1 MEDSIASQEA
11 ILSGVSDESE
21 RGDRVERIV
30 AEWRR
35 ERPDLDASPVGVIG
49 RIHRLGSALTDELVA
64 VYRTFG
70 LGEGEFDV
78 LAALRRAGE
87 PFERAPSDLAQHTMV
102 TTGAM
107 TKRIDRLERDGL
119 VTRRP
124 SATDGRGRVVALT
137 PRGLEVIDAAIEVHL
152 ANEKR
157 LLAMIPDEDA
167 AALRRILA
175 DWIAA
180 LD

>member
-1 MEDSIASQEA
+1 M
-11 ILSGVSDESE
+11 
-21 RGDRVERIV
+21 
-30 AEWRR
+30 
-35 ERPDLDASPVGVIG
+35 
-49 RIHRLGSALTDELVA
+49 
-64 VYRTFG
+64 
-70 LGEGEFDV
+70 
-78 LAALRRAGE
+78 
-87 PFERAPSDLAQHTMV
+87 
-102 TTGAM
+102 
-107 TKRIDRLERDGL
+107 
-119 VTRRP
+119 
-124 SATDGRGRVVALT
+124 ALT